1 MDLCEKMNTDKI
13 WTLGIRKI
21 IFLLRRNREKNMKVG
36 TPPIF
41 NNIFLNYMEE
51 ELDLYV
57 FKLISFK
64 ILICVLINFL

>member
-1 MDLCEKMNTDKI
+1 MDLCEKMDTDKI

-21 IFLLRRNREKNMKVG
+21 IFLLRRSRGKNMKEV

-41 NNIFLNYMEE
+41 NHIFFNYMEE
-51 ELDLYV
+51 ELDLYA

-64 ILICVLINFL
+64 ILICV